1 MAIRMTTL
9 DEPAPGTEV
18 ATAAPEVP
26 AGALGHTCASTG
38 ESGTAASEAAAA
50 APGRVQAATYPQE
63 AAAASGQA
71 QAAAAAQS
79 PGAAATEPALQAAT
93 AAQAPEAA
101 VLTAETPATAEAAAT
116 TQTLQAA
123 ATPQSSEA
131 VWSAESQSRL
141 SQDSVAQSS
150 YWTWLSH
157 WQAYQQQEGWV
168 TSKAWQDYCMAQS
181 LGYYPSQSSGWE
193 HWQHPHVQQPAAS
206 WHDGASGGVWQQPHA
221 ASAVPSPEALP
232 QAQDQQQLQAPPAA
246 EWKPSPPPG
255 APPPSALKGPQP
267 GLAGPAVAV
276 RLDAGE
282 AGSKEAGAAAAAE
295 APTAAERAQEA
306 AEHPAADG
314 HGAGMEAG
322 YAAGQR
328 QELVAPAEADEAAES
343 PVHAEPAGRMSTGS
357 GAMQAAAGAAD
368 NAACF
373 TARGD
378 ATASDAMPQ
387 GPLPETAAAAAPEG
401 ALQEEESPARGKE
414 HIDLLDVVLAQP
426 NSEQVPPNQSSSPDA
441 KQDAFGAFGPQP
453 EPDPPL
459 PPAEAAV
466 EEAEAPHRPAMSQAA
481 HVAAAAA
488 AAAARARHSQGGDT
502 HTAKLAS
509 RVVVAAPTLARPCAG
524 KAAPSPVHA
533 AQKGSQRLQKQRAG
547 AGQPAQADAR
557 QGALAWRDDDGASP
571 EPLRTRHPIAIKLQL
586 GQPPALVDTPAVA
599 EGPSNTALT
608 PAARPGGRRDGNLVP
623 GEALAKGLRAEQ
635 RVKRRRGSPEADG
648 RAAADK
654 RRQRTPVAA
663 RGRAADTSE
672 PTSSRGRAAAADTG
686 GPSPSRGRL
695 APADTSAPSMSKSRA
710 AAETRPPSAG
720 NSKPAADAST
730 FSASK
735 SKAAALQRGALEPSG
750 EWCFAPPLQRG
761 PSKLQA
767 VLWWHLPGYAE
778 VTGAVQLH
786 VMWTGLV
793 GSAWG
798 RGELGLHYS
807 FGLLGVRGRCSG
819 GAPIKAS
826 GAMAD
831 KVRLAHKAASNAEV
845 AAAACSHLG
854 A

>member
-1 MAIRMTTL
+1 M
-9 DEPAPGTEV
+9 
-18 ATAAPEVP
+18 
-26 AGALGHTCASTG
+26 
-38 ESGTAASEAAAA
+38 
-50 APGRVQAATYPQE
+50 QAATDQQE

-131 VWSAESQSRL
+131 LWSAESQSRL

-150 YWTWLSH
+150 YWTWLSQ

-168 TSKAWQDYCMAQS
+168 TTKAWQDYCMAQS

-206 WHDGASGGVWQQPHA
+206 WHGSASAGVWQQPQA
-221 ASAVPSPEALP
+221 ASAAPSPEALP
-232 QAQDQQQLQAPPAA
+232 QAQDQQQQQAPPAA

-255 APPPSALKGPQP
+255 APPPSALKGLQP

-282 AGSKEAGAAAAAE
+282 AGSKDAGAAAAAE
-295 APTAAERAQEA
+295 ATTAAERAQEA
-306 AEHPAADG
+306 AGHPAADG
-314 HGAGMEAG
+314 HGAGLEAG
-322 YAAGQR
+322 HGQW
-328 QELVAPAEADEAAES
+328 QEHAAPAEADEAAKS
-343 PVHAEPAGRMSTGS
+343 PVHAEPAARVSTGP

-368 NAACF
+368 NAAGF
-373 TARGD
+373 TAPGG

-387 GPLPETAAAAAPEG
+387 GALPEVAAAAAPEG
-401 ALQEEESPARGKE
+401 ALQEEECPARGKE

-426 NSEQVPPNQSSSPDA
+426 DSEQVPQNQSSSPDA

-524 KAAPSPVHA
+524 KAAPGPVHA
-533 AQKGSQRLQKQRAG
+533 AQAGSQRLQKQRAG

-557 QGALAWRDDDGASP
+557 QGELAWRGDDGAAP
-571 EPLRTRHPIAIKLQL
+571 EPLRTRRPIAIQLQL
-586 GQPPALVDTPAVA
+586 GQPPAPVDTPAVA
-599 EGPSNTALT
+599 EGPSNTSLS

-635 RVKRRRGSPEADG
+635 RVKRRQGSPEADG
-648 RAAADK
+648 RAAADR

-663 RGRAADTSE
+663 RGGAADTSA
-672 PTSSRGRAAAADTG
+672 PTSSRARAAAADTG
-686 GPSPSRGRL
+686 GPSLSRGRL

-710 AAETRPPSAG
+710 AAGTRPPSTG

-730 FSASK
+730 PSASK

-767 VLWWHLPGYAE
+767 ALWWHLPGYAE

-798 RGELGLHYS
+798 RGELGLHCS

-819 GAPIKAS
+819 GAPTKAS

-831 KVRLAHKAASNAEV
+831 KVRLAHKAASDA
-845 AAAACSHLG
+845 
-854 A
+854 